1 MFLELAQRVT
11 YFWDLDSW
19 LRARYK
25 ALLAPSRLTD
35 RAGCHTPIIPDLLF
49 TTKKNRIAPDLE
61 TLTAAY
67 VTPASATRLLLDPFP
82 PLQPIPG

>member
-1 MFLELAQRVT
+1 MFLENVKRFT
-11 YFWDLDSW
+11 YVWDLDSW
-19 LRARYK
+19 PRARYE

-35 RAGCHTPIIPDLLF
+35 RAGCHPPIIPDLLF
-49 TTKKNRIAPDLE
+49 TTTKNRIAPDLA

-67 VTPASATRLLLDPFP
+67 VTPASATLLLLDTFP

>member
-1 MFLELAQRVT
+1 MFLEIAKRFT
-11 YFWDLDSW
+11 YVWDLDSW
-19 LRARYK
+19 PRARYE

-35 RAGCHTPIIPDLLF
+35 RAGCHTPIPDLLF

-67 VTPASATRLLLDPFP
+67 VTPASATLLLLDTFP